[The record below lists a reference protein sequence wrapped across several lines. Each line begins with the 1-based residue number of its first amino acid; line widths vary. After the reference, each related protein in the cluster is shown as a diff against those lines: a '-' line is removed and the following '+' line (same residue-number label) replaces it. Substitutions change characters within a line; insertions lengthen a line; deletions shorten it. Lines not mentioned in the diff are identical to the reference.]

1 MIRLLRKLSGDTL
14 LDSRI
19 RLISGLRH
27 LEEKKFRTRICGHRV
42 SRLVQKCAKGYLGV
56 RVSYYMKE
64 SESLAAATS
73 TLEVESWLIA
83 CLVCFAGGLLAIV
96 GSGD

>member
-1 MIRLLRKLSGDTL
+1 M
-14 LDSRI
+14 
-19 RLISGLRH
+19 
-27 LEEKKFRTRICGHRV
+27 
-42 SRLVQKCAKGYLGV
+42 QKCAKGYLGV